1 VNKGKFIVF
10 EGLDG
15 SGKSTQIQMLSKRL
29 QDLGV
34 GLKVYTTAEPT
45 EGPIG
50 TLIRQMLSGKMQTDQ
65 RALAC
70 LFAADRTDHL
80 VNKSYGIKNKV
91 DSGELVLCDRYYFS
105 SYAYHAGAYHAGT
118 YHADAHHTATY
129 HAGDM
134 DMEWLITLN
143 LPNAEIMRPD
153 LTIFIDVSPEKCFDR
168 IKAGRWNV
176 EIFEHLDILKQV
188 RENYFKAFDILKNK
202 EKVIIIDGNDD
213 VNTLGDKILQVIQD
227 KFIV

>member
-1 VNKGKFIVF
+1 MNKGKFIVF

-29 QDLGV
+29 QDLA
-34 GLKVYTTAEPT
+34 LKVYTTAEPT

-50 TLIRQMLSGKMQTDQ
+50 TLIRQMLSGKLQTDQ

-118 YHADAHHTATY
+118 YHA
-129 HAGDM
+129 GDM

-168 IKAGRWNV
+168 IKVGRRDI

-213 VNTLGDKILQVIQD
+213 VNTLGDKILQVIQVSYFETTD
-227 KFIV
+227 EQG